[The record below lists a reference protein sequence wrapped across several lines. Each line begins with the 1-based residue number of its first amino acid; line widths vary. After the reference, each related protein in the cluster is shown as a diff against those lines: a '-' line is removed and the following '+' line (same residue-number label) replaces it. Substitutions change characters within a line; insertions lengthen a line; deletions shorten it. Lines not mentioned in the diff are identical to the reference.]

1 MKILSYNIHRCNQEK
16 IDSILQRGADIM
28 VLPECAYQE
37 QVTLPDGYAMT
48 WHGDD
53 ATKWKGLGVIW
64 RRTVDCR
71 VADWYDASH
80 KYMIP
85 LIVDGKWLLL
95 ASWPTIVPGI
105 KKTYPQILLECLKAY
120 SEHIKEMPTMI
131 TGDFNCYIG
140 QGGVSKQTGTFEQ
153 CIEYMQELGLRSEYH
168 ERTHEEFGNE
178 TSCTYHHQFK
188 DDMPFFIDFTFTN
201 IPLFAYMI
209 GGWERNM
216 SDHNPQIIV
225 I

>member
-1 MKILSYNIHRCNQEK
+1 
-16 IDSILQRGADIM
+16 M
-28 VLPECAYQE
+28 VLPECACPD
-37 QVTLPDGYAMT
+37 QVSLPDGYEMT
-48 WHGDD
+48 WAGD
-53 ATKWKGLGVIW
+53 TEFKGLGVIW
-64 RRTVDCR
+64 KSTVKCS
-71 VADWYDASH
+71 VAPWADDEH

-95 ASWPTIVPGI
+95 SAWPTIVPGI
-105 KKTYPQILLECLKAY
+105 KKTYPQILLERLKAY

-153 CIEYMQELGLRSEYH
+153 CIEYMRELGLRSEYH
-168 ERTHEEFGNE
+168 ERTQEEFGKE